1 MFLITQSSLFK
12 LSGKFPTKDP
22 LFRYNSFKTLKRA
35 GRFFVKV
42 IFENFLVHV

>member
-22 LFRYNSFKTLKRA
+22 LFRYNKTLKRA

>member
-22 LFRYNSFKTLKRA
+22 LFTYNSLKTLKRA

-42 IFENFLVHV
+42 ILKTF